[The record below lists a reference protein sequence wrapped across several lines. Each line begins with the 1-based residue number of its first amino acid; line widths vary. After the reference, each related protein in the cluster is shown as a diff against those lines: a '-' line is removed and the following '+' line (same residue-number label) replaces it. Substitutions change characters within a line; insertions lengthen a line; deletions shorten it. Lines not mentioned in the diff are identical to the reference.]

1 MEPFRTIE
9 LNNGLRLELRDYS
22 NRYFGDYH
30 RIKIE
35 IRCEIPLRG
44 EFFAGNDDDP
54 QLQEARRLYGESLC
68 FERSLERMGVP
79 GAEVEKVRNEL
90 IENFLGSSADYL
102 ERPEFV
108 SRYVQRRLQQ
118 RTGGTPMPPR

>member
-9 LNNGLRLELRDYS
+9 LNNGLRLELRDFS

-35 IRCEIPLRG
+35 IRCDIPLRG

-54 QLQEARRLYGESLC
+54 QLQQARRLYGESLR

-79 GAEVEKVRNEL
+79 GAEVEKVRDEL
-90 IENFLGSSADYL
+90 IENFIGSSAEYL

-108 SRYVQRRLQQ
+108 ARYVQRRLQQ
-118 RTGGTPMPPR
+118 RDGSTSSLPR